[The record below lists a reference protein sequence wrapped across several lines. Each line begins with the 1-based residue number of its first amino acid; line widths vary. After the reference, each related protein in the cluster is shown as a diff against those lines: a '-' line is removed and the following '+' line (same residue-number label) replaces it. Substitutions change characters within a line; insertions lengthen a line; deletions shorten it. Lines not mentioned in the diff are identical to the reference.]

1 MSNRPLVSIIT
12 PTWQRHDLLRET
24 IQNVREQ
31 TYSNLEHV
39 IVSDGPDAEL
49 AVLMRGAN
57 GPPPPKLRP
66 GEVTYQW
73 RPWSHPPVRFVELG
87 RNWSTFLPRSFGV
100 APLTV
105 GAMMA
110 RGEYHLW
117 LCDDERMQPDHVELL
132 VDLIER
138 TGADF
143 VYPHVLMWR
152 MGNPGIA
159 WVIGTDPPE
168 HGQFTHCLYRAS
180 ALQKAMYRF
189 GMPEGVE
196 NDWDMARR
204 WMEAGATWAMS
215 DRCTISHRAD
225 H

>member
-1 MSNRPLVSIIT
+1 MGTKPLVSIIT
-12 PTWQRHDLLRET
+12 PTWQRHDLLVET

-31 TYSNLEHV
+31 TYPNLEHV
-39 IVSDGPDAEL
+39 IVSDGPDERLRDLVAYISMQR
-49 AVLMRGAN
+49 AV
-57 GPPPPKLRP
+57 PI
-66 GEVTYQW
+66 
-73 RPWSHPPVRFVELG
+73 RFEALG

-105 GAMMA
+105 GALLA

-117 LCDDERMQPDHVELL
+117 LCDDERMKPDHVEHL

-180 ALQKAMYRF
+180 ALQKAMYCF

-196 NDWDMARR
+196 NDWDLARR

>member
-1 MSNRPLVSIIT
+1 MGTKPLVSIIT
-12 PTWQRHDLLRET
+12 PTWRRHSLLLET

-31 TYSNLEHV
+31 AYPNLEHV
-39 IVSDGPDAEL
+39 LVSDGTDHALVWEL
-49 AVLMRGAN
+49 AQHGIMPYLPMDGQRV
-57 GPPPPKLRP
+57 
-66 GEVTYQW
+66 
-73 RPWSHPPVRFVELG
+73 PVRFVELG

-105 GAMMA
+105 GALLA
-110 RGEYHLW
+110 RGEYHMW
-117 LCDDERMQPDHVELL
+117 LCDDERMQPDHVEHL

-138 TGADF
+138 SGADF
-143 VYPHVLMWR
+143 VYPQVLMWKAAF
-152 MGNPGIA
+152 PGIA
-159 WVIGTDPPE
+159 WTIGTDPPE
-168 HGQFTHCLYRAS
+168 YGQITNFLYRAS

-189 GMPEGVE
+189 DIPVEG
-196 NDWDMARR
+196 DWDLVSR

>member
-12 PTWQRHDLLRET
+12 PTWQRHTLLLET
-24 IQNVREQ
+24 IENVREQ
-31 TYSNLEHV
+31 TYRPLEHI
-39 IVSDGPDAEL
+39 IVSDGPDDEL
-49 AVLMRGAN
+49 DAPYNASDV
-57 GPPPPKLRP
+57 
-66 GEVTYQW
+66 
-73 RPWSHPPVRFVELG
+73 PVRFAELG
-87 RNWSTFLPRSFGV
+87 RNWSTFLPGSFGV

-105 GAMMA
+105 GALLA

-117 LCDDERMQPDHVELL
+117 LCDDERMQPDHVAHL

-143 VYPHVLMWR
+143 VYPQVLLWR
-152 MGNPGIA
+152 ASNPGVA
-159 WVIGTDPPE
+159 WTIGADPPK
-168 HGQFTHCLYRAS
+168 HGEITNFLYRAS

-189 GMPEGVE
+189 DCPVEG
-196 NDWDMARR
+196 DWDMVSR

>member
-1 MSNRPLVSIIT
+1 MGTKPLVSIIT
-12 PTWQRHDLLRET
+12 PTWQRHELLRET
-24 IQNVREQ
+24 IDDVRRQ
-31 TYSNLEHV
+31 TYRPLEHV
-39 IVSDGPDAEL
+39 VVSDGPDDP
-49 AVLMRGAN
+49 LMDALVYSDLQRITD
-57 GPPPPKLRP
+57 PRWVDLR
-66 GEVTYQW
+66 
-73 RPWSHPPVRFVELG
+73 SAELG

-105 GAMMA
+105 GAMLA
-110 RGEYHLW
+110 RGEYHMW
-117 LCDDERMQPDHVELL
+117 LCDDERMQPDHVEHL

-143 VYPHVLMWR
+143 VYPQVLMWKTAH
-152 MGNPGIA
+152 PGVA
-159 WVIGTDPPE
+159 WTIGTDPPE
-168 HGQFTHCLYRAS
+168 YGQITNFLYRAS

-189 GMPEGVE
+189 DIPVEG
-196 NDWDMARR
+196 DWDMVSR

>member
-1 MSNRPLVSIIT
+1 MSTRPLVSVVT
-12 PTWQRHDLLRET
+12 GTWQRHELLMEA

-31 TYSNLEHV
+31 TYRPLEHI
-39 IVSDGPDAEL
+39 IVSDGPDNEISSICAAAL
-49 AVLMRGAN
+49 HDV
-57 GPPPPKLRP
+57 
-66 GEVTYQW
+66 
-73 RPWSHPPVRFVELG
+73 PVRFAELG

-105 GAMMA
+105 GALMA
-110 RGEYHLW
+110 RGEYHAW
-117 LCDDERMQPDHVELL
+117 LCDDERMQPDHIEQL

-152 MGNPGIA
+152 MGTPGIA

-204 WMEAGATWAMS
+204 WMAAGATWAMA

>member
-12 PTWQRHDLLRET
+12 PTWQRHTLLRET
-24 IQNVREQ
+24 ILNVREQ
-31 TYSNLEHV
+31 TYRPLEHV
-39 IVSDGPDAEL
+39 VVSDGPDDEL
-49 AVLMRGAN
+49 RKQMVVIN
-57 GPPPPKLRP
+57 GPPPPNLRP
-66 GEVTYQW
+66 GEVTYGYQ
-73 RPWSHPPVRFVELG
+73 PWPHPPVRFAELG

-117 LCDDERMQPDHVELL
+117 LCDDERMKPDHVAHL

-143 VYPHVLMWR
+143 VYPQVLMWK

-159 WVIGTDPPE
+159 WTIGTDPPE
-168 HGQFTHCLYRAS
+168 HGQITNFLYRAS
-180 ALQKAMYRF
+180 VLQKAMYRF
-189 GMPEGVE
+189 DIPEE
-196 NDWDMARR
+196 ADWNMVRR